1 VVPHGRIVIWQLAI
15 ILLAIVSL
23 VEAPKMYKI
32 GELTARPDLRRSS
45 DEFVRARRELGYLRA
60 KHSLREPGVWDH
72 LHRYELD
79 KIILGR

>member
-1 VVPHGRIVIWQLAI
+1 MKRKVGVVPHGRIVIWQLAI

-45 DEFVRARRELGYLRA
+45 DELCERAA
-60 KHSLREPGVWDH
+60 SLAT
-72 LHRYELD
+72 
-79 KIILGR
+79 